1 MSHLHLPDGLLPLS
15 WVILG
20 FVLAGAGV
28 AFATWRL
35 AGADRGRL
43 VPRLGIMAALMLLA
57 MNLEVGLFDYHANLT
72 VLAGVLLGPAG
83 GFLAAFIANLF
94 SAFLAHGGLT
104 VVGLNGVVNGLEAA
118 AGGWLFGLLRRNAHL
133 PAATSAVV
141 ATVPTLAL
149 STTLRLWILRQ
160 AGLFSTLAAAE
171 GMAPSWL
178 ARLGTFPR
186 FAALVYLFGAIGWL
200 IEAVLIGGIVAF
212 LAKARP
218 ALLEAGRD

>member
-1 MSHLHLPDGLLPLS
+1 MSHLHLPDGLLPPV
-15 WVILG
+15 WIILG
-20 FVLAGAGV
+20 FLLAGAGV
-28 AFATWRL
+28 ALATWRL

-57 MNLEVGLFDYHANLT
+57 MNVEVGLLDYHANLT

-104 VVGLNGVVNGLEAA
+104 VVGLNGLLNGAEAA
-118 AGGWLFGLLRRNAHL
+118 GGGWLFAVLHRKGRL
-133 PAATSAVV
+133 PATAAAVLATL
-141 ATVPTLAL
+141 PTLAL

-171 GMAPSWL
+171 GMPPSWL
-178 ARLGTFPR
+178 AGLGTFPR
-186 FAALVYLFGAIGWL
+186 FAALVYLFGALGWV
-200 IEAVLIGGIVAF
+200 IEAVLVAGIVAF